1 MPAIVEADD
10 DGLYVLKF
18 RGAAQGPRALIAEL
32 VAGELGRILGLPIPE
47 IVFADLDPVLGKTE
61 PDYEIRQLVMR
72 SGGLNLALDFLPG
85 SFAYHAKL
93 SPPPPPDFASAVVW
107 FDAYV
112 TNVDRTPRNPNIL
125 LWHKRPWLIDH
136 GACLYFHHAWADYLA
151 KSRAPFPQ
159 VREHVLL
166 PHASE
171 LREADARLSALLTPD
186 AIREIVGL
194 IPAAWLGDVPA
205 FASVEEHREAY
216 VAYLASRLQESRAFV
231 EVAEDARAGR
241 V

>member
-18 RGAAQGPRALIAEL
+18 HGAAQGPRALIAEL

-47 IVFADLDPVLGKTE
+47 LVFADLDPVLGKTE
-61 PDYEIRQLVMR
+61 PDYEIRQLIMR

-93 SPPPPPDFASAVVW
+93 SPPPPPDLASAIVW
-107 FDAYV
+107 FDSYV
-112 TNVDRTPRNPNIL
+112 TNVDRTPRNTNIL

-136 GACLYFHHAWADYLA
+136 GASLYFHHAWADYPA

-159 VREHVLL
+159 IREHVLL
-166 PHASE
+166 PYASE
-171 LREADARLSALLTPD
+171 LRQADPKLSALLTPD
-186 AIREIVGL
+186 AIREVVGL
-194 IPAAWLGDVPA
+194 IPEAWLGDVPA
-205 FASVEEHREAY
+205 FASVEEHRAAY
-216 VAYLASRLQESRAFV
+216 VAYLTSRLREPRAFV
-231 EVAEDARAGR
+231 EMAEDARAGR